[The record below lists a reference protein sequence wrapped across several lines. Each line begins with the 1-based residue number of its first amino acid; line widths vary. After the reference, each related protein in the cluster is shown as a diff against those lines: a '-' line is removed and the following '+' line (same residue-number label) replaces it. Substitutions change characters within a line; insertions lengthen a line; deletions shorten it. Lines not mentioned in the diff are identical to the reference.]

1 MMKILPFRFGY
12 RCRWDLRL
20 KVLIIVA
27 TVVFTFQI
35 AAASEPSDDRV
46 QISNNKTIRITADKM
61 IAEIDAAEVEF
72 FGNVKARQSTTV
84 ITANRLKIVYDPS
97 AFRKKGESPKTEAIR
112 QIIASGR
119 VKIIYDNIVAQ
130 GDLAEYTIKS
140 DVLILTGKPSRVNRD
155 GHLISG
161 SKFTLQRSEG
171 TLTVEGKGGDRVRA
185 IFNAD

>member
-1 MMKILPFRFGY
+1 MKILRFRFGH
-12 RCRWDLRL
+12 RCRWDSSS
-20 KVLIIVA
+20 KALIIAA
-27 TVVFTFQI
+27 TVVLTFQI

-46 QISNNKTIRITADKM
+46 HISNTKTIRITADKM

-84 ITANRLKIVYDPS
+84 ITANHLKIIYDPS
-97 AFRKKGESPKTEAIR
+97 TFRKKGESPKTEAIR
-112 QIIASGR
+112 RIIASGR

-140 DVLILTGKPSRVNRD
+140 DVLIITGKPSRMNRN

-161 SKFTLQRSEG
+161 SKFTLQRSTG
-171 TLTVEGKGGDRVRA
+171 MLTVEGKGGDRVRA